1 MSKVLL
7 AIGGAAIG
15 LLSVPYLKKLFRK
28 NVFVSYRYN
37 GERAMRRLLKAW
49 AKNKNFKKFDF
60 SDCSAD
66 ISIPSDDEDVIRNEI
81 SKHIQ
86 RADVL
91 LVLIGAD
98 THKGD
103 WVNWEIATAKSF
115 GIPIIAV
122 KRHPSLKSP
131 SELLSCGT
139 NWVNG
144 FKFESIRSALKKV

>member
-7 AIGGAAIG
+7 AIGGAALG
-15 LLSVPYLKKLFRK
+15 LLSVPYVKKLFRK

-49 AKNKNFKKFDF
+49 ANNKNFKKFDF

-66 ISIPSDDEDVIRNEI
+66 ISIPSSDENVIRDEI

-144 FKFESIRSALKKV
+144 FKFESIRSALKEI

>member
-15 LLSVPYLKKLFRK
+15 LLGVPYLKKLFRK

-37 GERAMRRLLKAW
+37 GERAMRRLLNAW
-49 AKNKNFKKFDF
+49 AKNKNFKGFDF

-66 ISIPSDDEDVIRNEI
+66 VSIPSDDEDVIRHEI
-81 SKHIQ
+81 KKRIK

-103 WVNWEIATAKSF
+103 WVNWEIATAKSC

-131 SELLSCGT
+131 SELHACGT

-144 FKFESIRSALKKV
+144 FKFESIRAALKEV

>member
-1 MSKVLL
+1 MSKVFL

-15 LLSVPYLKKLFRK
+15 LFSAPYIKRLFRK

-49 AKNKNFKKFDF
+49 AKNKHFKKFDF

-66 ISIPSDDEDVIRNEI
+66 ISIPSDNENIIRDEI
-81 SKHIQ
+81 SKRIK

-122 KRHPSLKSP
+122 KKHSSLKSP
-131 SELLSCGT
+131 PELLSCGT

-144 FKFESIRSALKKV
+144 FKFDSIRSALKKV